1 LPDWRHQG
9 APLHAL
15 YPGKRYM
22 APRVRVLLDFL
33 AERFA
38 REEAALDDLLN
49 ACR

>member
-1 LPDWRHQG
+1 
-9 APLHAL
+9 
-15 YPGKRYM
+15 M